1 MSYTHLDVYK
11 RQALDN
17 IFIEGLW
24 RSLTY
29 EEVYSKHY
37 QSLREAQT
45 ELSVYFRFYNNDRPH
60 QSLDDRTP
68 EQVYRNAQPPQLLV
82 QQHRFET
89 RLLLS

>member
-1 MSYTHLDVYK
+1 MTSCPTDGSQRFTLEIQG
-11 RQALDN
+11 RALDN
-17 IFIEGLW
+17 IFIERLW

-45 ELSVYFRFYNNDRPH
+45 ELSVYFRFYNTDRPH

-68 EQVYRNAQPPQLLV
+68 EQVYRSAQPPQ
-82 QQHRFET
+82 
-89 RLLLS
+89 